1 MMRKDEAMAELD
13 GLDDL
18 DVTVDALAQSLG
30 SASSLA
36 AGFDSELQRI
46 HQTFAATGNQARSLS
61 TTLSG
66 GLRKAIDGVI
76 LDGMNFSE
84 ALNVIGQSMIN
95 AAYGAAVKPVTDQFG
110 SLLGGVMNS
119 LFPFKKGGAFSQ
131 GRVTP
136 FANGGI
142 VGGPTHFPMR
152 GGLGLMG
159 EAGPEAIMPL
169 ARGANGKLGVQASG
183 GARPVNVVMN
193 IQTPDVQGFSRSQS
207 QIAAQMGRVL
217 ARGNRN
223 R

>member
-1 MMRKDEAMAELD
+1 MAELD

-18 DVTVDALAQSLG
+18 DLQVDALAQSLG
-30 SASSLA
+30 SAGTLA
-36 AGFDSELQRI
+36 AGFDAELKRI
-46 HQTFAATGNQARSLS
+46 HQTFSATGNQARTLS

-76 LDGMNFSE
+76 LDGMNFSQ

-95 AAYGAAVKPVTDQFG
+95 AAYNAAMKPVTDHFG
-110 SLLGGVMNS
+110 SMLGGLMNGV
-119 LFPFKKGGAFSQ
+119 FPFAKGGTFSQ

-136 FANGGI
+136 FASGGI
-142 VGGPTHFPMR
+142 VSGPMHFPMR
-152 GGLGLMG
+152 GGMGLMG

-169 ARGANGKLGVQASG
+169 KRGPDGKLGVQAGGG
-183 GARPVNVVMN
+183 GAPVNVVMN
-193 IQTPDVQGFSRSQS
+193 IQTPDVQGFQRSQS
-207 QIAAQMGRVL
+207 QVAAQVSRML